1 MGLDRIGTFRCKALE
16 WGVDGKKK
24 KGTDIELPWFNVRVL
39 LTEIYDAKEGKWFD
53 YTEFDGEITAFLCL
67 YGAIKKKGGEIGPT
81 LSMDQVK
88 KVFNWDGRSLVQL
101 ANGKYDDLEF
111 QVRIGENTYE
121 EATYPYQV
129 NWINEY
135 DADPVAQLRKLDATE
150 LKSLDK
156 QFAAM
161 GAKNATAKPVATA
174 AKAPAKAKA
183 SVHPARVP
191 ADDQSPTPEEKAR
204 KMAAKSA
211 KNQAAA
217 KKTKAKA
224 TPIAPGQP
232 VQTAAANPELA
243 AALMDVPPPKPES
256 EDAVVPPA
264 EPSET
269 ACTMDEAW
277 CAIVELRDPT
287 IDDKTIGKVWH
298 DTVAEIAGPDA
309 VSENITGK
317 QWLAIRDKTL
327 ESVAKF

>member
-1 MGLDRIGTFRCKALE
+1 MGLDRTGTFRCKTLE

-24 KGTDIELPWFNVRVL
+24 KGTDIELPWFNVRVF

-135 DADPVAQLRKLDATE
+135 DADPVAQLRKLDAAE

-161 GAKNATAKPVATA
+161 GAKNAAAKPVATA
-174 AKAPAKAKA
+174 AKAPAKTKA
-183 SVHPARVP
+183 SVHPAQVP

-204 KMAAKSA
+204 KMAEKSA

-217 KKTKAKA
+217 KAKKAAMPA
-224 TPIAPGQP
+224 TPPKAPSG
-232 VQTAAANPELA
+232 
-243 AALMDVPPPKPES
+243 PPPKPES

-264 EPSET
+264 EPPKT
-269 ACTMDEAW
+269 ACTMQEAW
-277 CAIVELRDPT
+277 NDITDLRDSS
-287 IDDKTIGKVWH
+287 IDDGTVTKVWH
-298 DTVAEIAGPDA
+298 DAIAEIAGPGA
-309 VSENITGK
+309 VSENITDE

>member
-1 MGLDRIGTFRCKALE
+1 MNILIRKGKNMGLDRIGTFRCKLLE
-16 WGVDGKKK
+16 HGIDGKKK
-24 KGTDIELPWFNVRVL
+24 KGTDVELPWFNVRVL
-39 LTEIYDAKEGKWFD
+39 LTEVYDVKEGEWFD
-53 YTEFDGEITAFLCL
+53 YSEFEGEITAFLCL

-129 NWINEY
+129 NWIDVY
-135 DADPVAQLRKLDATE
+135 DAEPGMQLRKLGAAE

-174 AKAPAKAKA
+174 AKAPTEPP
-183 SVHPARVP
+183 HPARVP
-191 ADDQSPTPEEKAR
+191 ADDAAPDTPEVKKA

-211 KNQAAA
+211 KNKAAA
-217 KKTKAKA
+217 KAKA
-224 TPIAPGQP
+224 AASPPAA
-232 VQTAAANPELA
+232 QTMSTA
-243 AALMDVPPPKPES
+243 PPPKPKS
-256 EDAVVPPA
+256 KDAVVPPA
-264 EPSET
+264 VPSET
-269 ACTMDEAW
+269 ACTMQEGW
-277 CAIVELRDPT
+277 NKIVELRDPS
-287 IDDKTIGKVWH
+287 ISDKVIGEVWH
-298 DTVAEIAGPDA
+298 SSIAEIAGPDV
-309 VSENITGK
+309 VSEDVTPE
-317 QWLAIRDKTL
+317 QWYQVTEKTL

>member
-1 MGLDRIGTFRCKALE
+1 MGLDRIGTFRCKLLE
-16 WGVDGKKK
+16 HGIDGKKK

-39 LTEIYDAKEGKWFD
+39 LTEVYDVKEGKWFD
-53 YTEFDGEITAFLCL
+53 YGEWDAEITAFLCL

-129 NWINEY
+129 NWIDVY
-135 DADPVAQLRKLDATE
+135 DAEPGIQLRKLDAAE

-174 AKAPAKAKA
+174 AKAPAKT
-183 SVHPARVP
+183 HPARVP
-191 ADDQSPTPEEKAR
+191 ADDTAPDSPEVKAQ

-211 KNQAAA
+211 KNKAAVA
-217 KKTKAKA
+217 KVKTKVGG
-224 TPIAPGQP
+224 TQP
-232 VQTAAANPELA
+232 PPKPVSKDAV
-243 AALMDVPPPKPES
+243 VPPPKP
-256 EDAVVPPA
+256 D
-264 EPSET
+264 ET
-269 ACTMDEAW
+269 ACTMNEAW
-277 CAIVELRDPT
+277 NTIVELRDPS
-287 IDDKTIGKVWH
+287 INDEVIGKVWH
-298 DTVAEIAGPDA
+298 GAIAEIAGPDV
-309 VSENITGK
+309 VSEDVTPE
-317 QWLAIRDKTL
+317 QWVMIRDKTL

>member
-1 MGLDRIGTFRCKALE
+1 MSLDRIGTFRCKLLE
-16 WGVDGKKK
+16 HGIDGKKK

-39 LTEIYDAKEGKWFD
+39 LTEVYDVKEGKWFD
-53 YTEFDGEITAFLCL
+53 YSEWNAEITAFLCL

-129 NWINEY
+129 NWIDVY
-135 DADPVAQLRKLDATE
+135 DAEPGAQLRRLDAAE

-156 QFAAM
+156 QFAAL

-174 AKAPAKAKA
+174 AKAPAKA
-183 SVHPARVP
+183 HPARVP
-191 ADDQSPTPEEKAR
+191 ADDAAPDSPEVKAQ

-211 KNQAAA
+211 KNIKAAA
-217 KKTKAKA
+217 KAKTKV
-224 TPIAPGQP
+224 GG
-232 VQTAAANPELA
+232 
-243 AALMDVPPPKPES
+243 PPPKPES
-256 EDAVVPPA
+256 KDAVVPP
-264 EPSET
+264 PKPDET
-269 ACTMDEAW
+269 ACTMNEAW
-277 CAIVELRDPT
+277 NTIVELRDPS
-287 IDDKTIGKVWH
+287 IVDKVIGEVWH
-298 DTVAEIAGPDA
+298 SAIAEIAGPDVA
-309 VSENITGK
+309 SEDVTPE
-317 QWLAIRDKTL
+317 QWLTIRDKTL